1 MREQVDALGAM
12 EIVQARNND
21 RDDVIESVW
30 DILQQKQ
37 DVLVKETLDANIA
50 AGIEAWEACSSSSEL
65 KGEEKDSTCI
75 DSGLSDAALRAWVGV
90 NLLGK
95 PLDTLVEVKK
105 KDKQQRKEADLDL
118 D

>member
-1 MREQVDALGAM
+1 M
-12 EIVQARNND
+12 EVVQAHHND

-50 AGIEAWEACSSSSEL
+50 AGFEAWEACSSSSSSG
-65 KGEEKDSTCI
+65 GEINKDEKEFGDF
-75 DSGLSDAALRAWVGV
+75 GLSDAALRAWVGV

-95 PLDTLVEVKK
+95 PLDTLVEV
-105 KDKQQRKEADLDL
+105 
-118 D
+118 